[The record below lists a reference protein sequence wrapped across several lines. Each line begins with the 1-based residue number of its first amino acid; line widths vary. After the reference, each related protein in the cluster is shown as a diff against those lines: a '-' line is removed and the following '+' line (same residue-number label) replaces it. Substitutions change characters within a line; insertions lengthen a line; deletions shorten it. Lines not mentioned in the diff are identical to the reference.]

1 MKPTG
6 TKRSG
11 DKMLSRR
18 DYLQILDAATQAE
31 SFRFARQA
39 ALAWLATFPGDLW
52 VNCYL
57 GKAQLGEG
65 RAAQATAIF
74 EKLCALDPEFLEARQ
89 GLVQCYRAQANKL
102 LENAQACVYALGG
115 DLEPGAAIPEWG
127 KQLRLARQAMMQ
139 GSQELADR
147 AIQQVIAMTPDL
159 PLVAVTHIRLT
170 ALEGQPEACHQ
181 LANVYHTRW
190 PDCLQFGLYLAEGE
204 VAFGDEA
211 KAVSLLHQCVSGD
224 SAGQVASR
232 LWGSDHR
239 YRPLWPESLEVYFD
253 LPIPAPVAAQLGR
266 NQLAAGEIIV
276 PPLNGEPV
284 SGRPQAAATVANSL
298 GSTDPKIDKS
308 SDSRYVSHV
317 SPETIHSVEETFD
330 RLAKRMKKPSLGRAD
345 GRYPLYVILS
355 TRQGLEQQY
364 GPQTRG
370 VIEDLMKNIGD
381 LIAHRPEW
389 GSLVFLPDDAASM
402 SKLGLKPVDTLDP
415 WKIKL
420 ALTDLD
426 QALTKKGQM
435 IGSILIVGGPEVVPY
450 HKLPNPTDDADK
462 DVPSDNPYM
471 TLDSNYFVPEWPLGR
486 LAGGSGSD
494 AGLLLEQLR
503 GIIRYHGKS
512 AKTMPTLATI
522 ITWLLEFLR
531 SRSIRRKE
539 PGFGYTAEVWKLS
552 SKEVFKV
559 LSESGNLISSPP
571 EQSSS
576 VSGEQIVATPLGYF
590 NLHGIEDGPDWYGQ
604 RDSANNLPGPDYPVA
619 LSPRNLTK
627 NGHAP
632 QVIYS
637 EACYGANIIDKKEDE
652 SLALKFMMIG
662 TSGFIGSTVISYGS
676 VGAPLIGADLL
687 GSLFWRHMKEGLTA
701 GESLMQAKIE
711 LVKEMTQRQGFLDG
725 EDQKTLI
732 SFVLY
737 GDPLVGYDSNQ
748 AQSKAIVRTKNRAE
762 VKTICDRQVSD
773 QGMQPVSARVL
784 NQVKAAVSGY
794 LPGVEEPEVVVSFQH
809 TSCDG
814 TRHSCPTSE
823 IGDRTVT
830 TAKSNGVVVTV
841 SKKIMEAQY
850 VHRKYARVTL
860 NSRGKV
866 VKLVVSR

>member
-1 MKPTG
+1 MKPIG
-6 TKRSG
+6 TRMSG
-11 DKMLSRR
+11 DKLLSRR
-18 DYLQILDAATQAE
+18 DYLQVLDAAIQAG

-39 ALAWLATFPGDLW
+39 ALSWLATFPGDLW

-65 RAAQATAIF
+65 RTAQATAIF
-74 EKLCALDPEFLEARQ
+74 EKLCALDPEFLDARL
-89 GLVQCYRAQANKL
+89 GLLQCYRAQGNKQ
-102 LENAQACVYALGG
+102 LENLLGCVYALGG
-115 DLEPGAAIPEWG
+115 ELEAGQVIPEWG

-147 AIQQVIAMTPDL
+147 SIQQVIAMTPDL
-159 PLVAVTHIRLT
+159 ALVAVTHIRLT
-170 ALEGQPEACHQ
+170 SLEGQPEACHQ

-239 YRPLWPESLEVYFD
+239 YRPLWPETLEVYFD

-266 NQLAAGEIIV
+266 NQLATGDIII
-276 PPLNGEPV
+276 PPARPAV
-284 SGRPQAAATVANSL
+284 SPDQTRP
-298 GSTDPKIDKS
+298 GSGVGLSGSVGADADKS
-308 SDSRYVSHV
+308 EEKKYISHV
-317 SPETIHSVEETFD
+317 SPETVQSVEETFE
-330 RLAKRMKKPSLGRAD
+330 RLAKRMKRPSLGRAD
-345 GRYPLYVILS
+345 GRYPLYVLLS
-355 TRQGLEQQY
+355 TRKGLEQQY
-364 GPQTRG
+364 GPQTRE
-370 VIEDLMKNIGD
+370 VIENLMKNIGD
-381 LIAHRPEW
+381 LIAKHPGW
-389 GSLVFLPDDAASM
+389 GSMVFLPDEATNM

-426 QALTKKGQM
+426 GALAKKGQM
-435 IGSILIVGGPEVVPY
+435 IGSVLIVGGPEVVPY

-462 DVPSDNPYM
+462 DVPSDNPYT

-486 LAGGSGSD
+486 ISGGSGTD

-522 ITWLLEFLR
+522 ITWLLEFLK
-531 SRSIRRKE
+531 SRSISRKD
-539 PGFGYTAEVWKLS
+539 PGFGYTAEVWKQS
-552 SKEVFKV
+552 STEVFKV
-559 LSESGNLISSPP
+559 LSEKGSLISSPP

-576 VSGEQIVATPLGYF
+576 VSGEQIAATPLGYF
-590 NLHGIEDGPDWYGQ
+590 NLHGIEDGPNWYGQ
-604 RDSANNLPGPDYPVA
+604 RDSASNLSGPDYPIA
-619 LSPRNLTK
+619 LSPTNLTK

-632 QVIYS
+632 QVIYT

-652 SLALKFMMIG
+652 SLALKFMLIG
-662 TSGFIGSTVISYGS
+662 TNSFVGSTVISYGS
-676 VGAPLIGADLL
+676 VGSPLIGADLL
-687 GSLFWRHMKEGLTA
+687 GSFFWRHMKEGLTV

-737 GDPLVGYDSNQ
+737 GDPLAGYDTN
-748 AQSKAIVRTKNRAE
+748 AAHSKGVTRARNRAE
-762 VKTICDRQVSD
+762 VKTICDRQVSE
-773 QGMQPVSARVL
+773 QGMQPVSAKVL
-784 NQVKAAVSGY
+784 NQVKAAVAGY
-794 LPGVEEPEVVVSFQH
+794 LPGVEEPEVVVSLQH
-809 TSCDG
+809 ESCDG

-823 IGDRTVT
+823 IGSRTVT

-841 SKKIMEAQY
+841 SKKIIESQ
-850 VHRKYARVTL
+850 HIHLKYARVTL

-866 VKLVVSR
+866 VKLAVSR